1 MPRFVLLGFA
11 GCALALLSACGGGGG
26 SSSTPTAGVGAAVTT
41 PASVATSQATT
52 PAASA
57 TAAAT
62 GAATTPSAGGT
73 AMLEIA
79 SPDDEKFDKKELT
92 APAGAKVTL
101 TYTND
106 SDLAHNWH
114 LFNGSDAN
122 ARSLAQTKIITGPN
136 EKDTITFTAPTKPG
150 RYFFHCDVHPTT
162 MTGFLV
168 VQ

>member
-1 MPRFVLLGFA
+1 MPRFLVLGFA
-11 GCALALLSACGGGGG
+11 ACALALLSACGGGGG
-26 SSSTPTAGVGAAVTT
+26 SSTPTAGVGAAATT
-41 PASVATSQATT
+41 PASVATSPAANT

-57 TAAAT
+57 SAAASPAGT
-62 GAATTPSAGGT
+62 TPAAGGATTLA
-73 AMLEIA
+73 IA

-106 SDLAHNWH
+106 SDLAHDWH
-114 LFNGSDAN
+114 LFNGGDAN
-122 ARSLAQTKIITGPN
+122 SRSLAQTEIITGPN
-136 EKDTITFTAPTKPG
+136 QKDTITFTAPSKPG